1 MLSDVDS
8 TLPLLILPGTCWPPG
23 RVRCDPSASVDPRTP
38 KSHST
43 HLAVALAAATVQ
55 VLATKVRAKVQEAR
69 AAGRPLSAAADGF
82 NGSTAR
88 LLNRFLAADKTAA
101 PAPGA
106 TAPNFPPGLRQ

>member
-1 MLSDVDS
+1 M
-8 TLPLLILPGTCWPPG
+8 
-23 RVRCDPSASVDPRTP
+23 
-38 KSHST
+38 
-43 HLAVALAAATVQ
+43 Q